1 MFLRDSTCRRGR
13 ALAVLDKLK
22 IIFLDI
28 KIQHT
33 VFALPFAVMSA
44 FLAAGGLP
52 ATEKLVWIIVCVAGA
67 RSAAMA
73 FNRIVDVR
81 FDKENPRTQY
91 RALPAGKISVGNY
104 WMFLVASSTAF
115 IFSAWMLNS
124 LAFYLSP
131 AALAVVF
138 FYSLTKRF
146 TAFSHFWLGLA
157 IAVAPVGAWVAV
169 REEISVTSLLLGAAV
184 VCWLIGFDIL
194 YACVDVE
201 ADRANQLHSIPE
213 RFGISAALKISFV
226 SHAVMVVFL
235 LALPESAVLL
245 GWIYLTGVALVA
257 ALLVYEHSLIR
268 KDDLSKVNTAFFNV
282 NGVISV
288 GLMIFV
294 IVDCVW
300 V

>member
-1 MFLRDSTCRRGR
+1 MPTK
-13 ALAVLDKLK
+13 LA
-22 IIFLDI
+22 IIFSDI

-44 FLAAGGLP
+44 FLSAGGLP
-52 ATEKLVWIIVCVAGA
+52 ETEKLLWIIICMVGA

-73 FNRIVDVR
+73 FNRIVDAR
-81 FDKENPRTQY
+81 FDKENPRTQD
-91 RALPAGKISVGNY
+91 RALPSGKINVGNY
-104 WMFLVASSTAF
+104 AVFLVASSALF

-131 AALAVVF
+131 VALAIVF

-157 IAVAPVGAWVAV
+157 ISIAPVGAWVAI
-169 REEISVTSLLLGAAV
+169 REEISFTSLLLGAAV
-184 VCWLIGFDIL
+184 IFWLIGFDIL
-194 YACVDVE
+194 YACMDIE
-201 ADRANQLHSIPE
+201 ADRANRLHSIPE
-213 RFGISAALKISFV
+213 RFGIETALKMAFA

-235 LALPESAVLL
+235 LVLLEPTVLL
-245 GWIYLTGVALVA
+245 GWVYLAGVALVA
-257 ALLVYEHSLIR
+257 GLLVYEHSLIK
-268 KDDLSKVNTAFFNV
+268 KDDLSKVNMAFFNV
-282 NGVISV
+282 NGIISI
-288 GLMIFV
+288 GLMAFV

>member
-1 MFLRDSTCRRGR
+1 MPTK
-13 ALAVLDKLK
+13 LA
-22 IIFLDI
+22 IIFSDI

-44 FLAAGGLP
+44 FLAAGGMP
-52 ATEKLVWIIVCVAGA
+52 EIEKLLWIIVCMLGA

-73 FNRIVDVR
+73 FNRIVDAR
-81 FDKENPRTQY
+81 FDKENPRTRD
-91 RALPAGKISVGNY
+91 RALPSGKINVGNY
-104 WMFLVASSTAF
+104 AVFLVASSALF

-131 AALAVVF
+131 VALVIVF

-157 IAVAPVGAWVAV
+157 ISIAPVGAWVAI
-169 REEISVTSLLLGAAV
+169 REEISFTSLLLGAAV
-184 VCWLIGFDIL
+184 ICWLIGFDIL
-194 YACVDVE
+194 YACLDIE
-201 ADRANQLHSIPE
+201 ADRANRLHSIPE
-213 RFGISAALKISFV
+213 RFGIETALKMAFA

-235 LALPESAVLL
+235 LVLLEPTVLL
-245 GWIYLTGVALVA
+245 GWVYLAGVVLVA
-257 ALLVYEHSLIR
+257 GLLVYEHSLIK
-268 KDDLSKVNTAFFNV
+268 KDDLSKVNMAFFNV
-282 NGVISV
+282 NGIISV

>member
-1 MFLRDSTCRRGR
+1 LPTK
-13 ALAVLDKLK
+13 LA
-22 IIFLDI
+22 IIFSDI

-44 FLAAGGLP
+44 FLAAGGMP
-52 ATEKLVWIIVCVAGA
+52 EIKKLLWIIVCMLGA

-73 FNRIVDVR
+73 FNRIVDAR
-81 FDKENPRTQY
+81 FDKENPRTRD
-91 RALPAGKISVGNY
+91 RALPSGKINVGNY
-104 WMFLVASSTAF
+104 AVFLVASSALF

-131 AALAVVF
+131 VALAIVF

-157 IAVAPVGAWVAV
+157 ISIAPVGAWVAI
-169 REEISVTSLLLGAAV
+169 REEISFTSLLLGAAV
-184 VCWLIGFDIL
+184 DFWLIGFDIL
-194 YACVDVE
+194 YSCMDIE
-201 ADRANQLHSIPE
+201 ADRINRLHSIPE
-213 RFGISAALKISFV
+213 RFGVETALKMALA

-235 LALPESAVLL
+235 LVLLEPTVLL
-245 GWIYLTGVALVA
+245 GWVYLAGVVLVA
-257 ALLVYEHSLIR
+257 GLLVYEHSLIK
-268 KDDLSKVNTAFFNV
+268 KDDLSKVNMAFFNV
-282 NGVISV
+282 NGIISV

>member
-1 MFLRDSTCRRGR
+1 MPTK
-13 ALAVLDKLK
+13 LA
-22 IIFLDI
+22 IIFSDI

-44 FLAAGGLP
+44 FLSAGGLP
-52 ATEKLVWIIVCVAGA
+52 ETEKLLWIIVCMVGA

-73 FNRIVDVR
+73 FNRIVDAR
-81 FDKENPRTQY
+81 FDKENPRTQD
-91 RALPAGKISVGNY
+91 RALPSGKINVGNY
-104 WMFLVASSTAF
+104 AVFLVASSALF

-131 AALAVVF
+131 VALAIVF

-157 IAVAPVGAWVAV
+157 ISIAPVGAWVAI
-169 REEISVTSLLLGAAV
+169 REEISFTSLLLGAAV
-184 VCWLIGFDIL
+184 IFWLIGFDIL
-194 YACVDVE
+194 YACMDIE
-201 ADRANQLHSIPE
+201 ADRANRLHSIPE
-213 RFGISAALKISFV
+213 RFGIETALKMAFA

-235 LALPESAVLL
+235 LVLLEPTVLL
-245 GWIYLTGVALVA
+245 GWVYLAGVALVA
-257 ALLVYEHSLIR
+257 SLLVYEHSLIK
-268 KDDLSKVNTAFFNV
+268 KDDLSKVNMAFFNV
-282 NGVISV
+282 NGIISI
-288 GLMIFV
+288 GLMAFV

>member
-1 MFLRDSTCRRGR
+1 MPTK
-13 ALAVLDKLK
+13 LAV
-22 IIFLDI
+22 IFSDI

-44 FLAAGGLP
+44 FLSAGGLP
-52 ATEKLVWIIVCVAGA
+52 ETEKLLWIIVCMVGA

-73 FNRIVDVR
+73 FNRIVDAR
-81 FDKENPRTQY
+81 FDKENPRTQD
-91 RALPAGKISVGNY
+91 RALPSGKINVGNY
-104 WMFLVASSTAF
+104 AVFLVASSALF

-131 AALAVVF
+131 VALAIVF

-157 IAVAPVGAWVAV
+157 ISTAPVGAWVAI
-169 REEISVTSLLLGAAV
+169 REEISFTSLLLGAAV
-184 VCWLIGFDIL
+184 VFWLIGFDIL
-194 YACVDVE
+194 YSCMDIE
-201 ADRANQLHSIPE
+201 ADRINRLHSIPE
-213 RFGISAALKISFV
+213 RFGVETALKMALA

-235 LALPESAVLL
+235 LVLLEPTVLL
-245 GWIYLTGVALVA
+245 GWVYLAGVVLVA
-257 ALLVYEHSLIR
+257 GLLVYEHSLIK
-268 KDDLSKVNTAFFNV
+268 KDDLSKVNMAFFNV
-282 NGVISV
+282 NGIISV

>member
-1 MFLRDSTCRRGR
+1 MPTK
-13 ALAVLDKLK
+13 LA
-22 IIFLDI
+22 IIFSDI

-44 FLAAGGLP
+44 FLAAEGFP
-52 ATEKLVWIIVCVAGA
+52 ETEKLVWIIVCMVGA

-73 FNRIVDVR
+73 FNRIVDAR
-81 FDKENPRTQY
+81 FDKENPRTQD
-91 RALPAGKISVGNY
+91 RALPSGKINAGNY
-104 WMFLVASSTAF
+104 AVFLIASSALF
-115 IFSAWMLNS
+115 VFAAWMLNS

-131 AALAVVF
+131 VALAIVF

-157 IAVAPVGAWVAV
+157 ISIAPVGAWVAI
-169 REEISVTSLLLGAAV
+169 REEISFTSLLLGAAV
-184 VCWLIGFDIL
+184 ICWLIGFDIL
-194 YACVDVE
+194 YACLDIE
-201 ADRANQLHSIPE
+201 ADRANRLHSIPE
-213 RFGISAALKISFV
+213 RFGIETALKMAFA

-235 LALPESAVLL
+235 LVLLEPTVLL
-245 GWIYLTGVALVA
+245 GWVYLAGVVLVA
-257 ALLVYEHSLIR
+257 GLLVYEHSLIK
-268 KDDLSKVNTAFFNV
+268 KDDLSKVNMAFFNV
-282 NGVISV
+282 NGIISI

>member
-1 MFLRDSTCRRGR
+1 LPTK
-13 ALAVLDKLK
+13 LA
-22 IIFLDI
+22 IIFSDI

-44 FLAAGGLP
+44 FLAAGGMP
-52 ATEKLVWIIVCVAGA
+52 EIKKLLWIIVCMLGA

-73 FNRIVDVR
+73 FNRIVDAR
-81 FDKENPRTQY
+81 FDKENPRTRD
-91 RALPAGKISVGNY
+91 RALPSGKINVGNY
-104 WMFLVASSTAF
+104 AVFLVASSALF

-131 AALAVVF
+131 VALVIVF

-157 IAVAPVGAWVAV
+157 ISIAPVGAWVAI
-169 REEISVTSLLLGAAV
+169 REEISFTSLLLGAAV
-184 VCWLIGFDIL
+184 VFWLIGFDIL
-194 YACVDVE
+194 YSCMDIE
-201 ADRANQLHSIPE
+201 ADRINRLHSIPE
-213 RFGISAALKISFV
+213 RFGVETALKMALA

-235 LALPESAVLL
+235 LVLLEPTVLL
-245 GWIYLTGVALVA
+245 GWVYLAGVALVA
-257 ALLVYEHSLIR
+257 GLLAYEHSLIK
-268 KDDLSKVNTAFFNV
+268 KDDLSKVNMAFFNV
-282 NGVISV
+282 NGIISI
-288 GLMIFV
+288 GLMAFV

>member
-1 MFLRDSTCRRGR
+1 MPTK
-13 ALAVLDKLK
+13 LA
-22 IIFLDI
+22 IIFSDI

-44 FLAAGGLP
+44 FLSAGGLP
-52 ATEKLVWIIVCVAGA
+52 ETEKLLWIIICMVGA

-73 FNRIVDVR
+73 FNRIVDAR
-81 FDKENPRTQY
+81 LDKENPRTQD
-91 RALPAGKISVGNY
+91 RALPSGKINVGNY
-104 WMFLVASSTAF
+104 AVFLVASSALF

-131 AALAVVF
+131 VALAIVF

-157 IAVAPVGAWVAV
+157 ISIAPVGAWVAI
-169 REEISVTSLLLGAAV
+169 REEISFTSLLLGAAV
-184 VCWLIGFDIL
+184 IFWLIGFDIL
-194 YACVDVE
+194 YACMDIE
-201 ADRANQLHSIPE
+201 ADRANRLHSIPE
-213 RFGISAALKISFV
+213 RFGIETALKMAFA

-235 LALPESAVLL
+235 LVLLDPTVLL
-245 GWIYLTGVALVA
+245 GWVYLAGVALVA
-257 ALLVYEHSLIR
+257 GLLVYEHSLIK
-268 KDDLSKVNTAFFNV
+268 KDDLSKVNMAFFNV
-282 NGVISV
+282 NGIISI
-288 GLMIFV
+288 GLMAFV